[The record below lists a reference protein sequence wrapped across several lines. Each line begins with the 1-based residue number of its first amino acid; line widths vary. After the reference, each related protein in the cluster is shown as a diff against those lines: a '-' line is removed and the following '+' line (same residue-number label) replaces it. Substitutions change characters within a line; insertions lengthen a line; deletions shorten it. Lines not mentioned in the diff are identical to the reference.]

1 MNAGQATLS
10 DGGALLAVRGV
21 IPLIVSKVLARRLP
35 SRRIVNFR
43 MKLVEYVLLF
53 RSDLPGVS
61 GEIVEEK
68 SLARRGKTN
77 IVHAPPR
84 LAE

>member
-1 MNAGQATLS
+1 MSRSSWQ
-10 DGGALLAVRGV
+10 RGC
-21 IPLIVSKVLARRLP
+21 PARR
-35 SRRIVNFR
+35 IINIR
-43 MKLVEYVLLF
+43 MKLVKYVLVF
-53 RSDLPGVS
+53 RSDFPGFS

-68 SLARRGKTN
+68 SLAWRGKTN

>member
-1 MNAGQATLS
+1 MLR
-10 DGGALLAVRGV
+10 V
-21 IPLIVSKVLARRLP
+21 PLIVSMLLAAGVGLLQ
-35 SRRIVNFR
+35 RIVNIR
-43 MKLVEYVLLF
+43 MKLVKYVLLF
-53 RSDLPGVS
+53 RSDLPGFS

-68 SLARRGKTN
+68 SLAWRGKTN

>member
-1 MNAGQATLS
+1 MVGATLRMPLS
-10 DGGALLAVRGV
+10 LPPSLWQRELPGGTNR
-21 IPLIVSKVLARRLP
+21 
-35 SRRIVNFR
+35 NFR
-43 MKLVEYVLLF
+43 MKLMKDVLVF
-53 RSDLPGVS
+53 GSDFPGFS

-68 SLARRGKTN
+68 SLAWRGKTN